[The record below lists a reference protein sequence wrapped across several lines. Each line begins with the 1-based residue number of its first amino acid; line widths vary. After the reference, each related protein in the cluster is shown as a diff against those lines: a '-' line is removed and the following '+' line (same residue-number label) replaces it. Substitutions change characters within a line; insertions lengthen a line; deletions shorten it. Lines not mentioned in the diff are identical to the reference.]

1 MPAKNNKKLTTGIA
15 VSFHYNAISFHYNI
29 IYLADISTSITSKDG

>member
-15 VSFHYNAISFHYNI
+15 VSFHYNIF
-29 IYLADISTSITSKDG
+29 YLADISTSITSKDG